1 MENDQFDE
9 LLNKN
14 CLDTMTLSTL
24 MFQYIKKNND
34 SINDNSL
41 VANEKDH
48 IMEINIK
55 KNINDELNDSSA
67 SKRVQLE
74 TTESN
79 AQFT

>member
-34 SINDNSL
+34 STNDSSL
-41 VANEKDH
+41 VANVKDH
-48 IMEINIK
+48 VMEINII
-55 KNINDELNDSSA
+55 KNINNEINDSTISD
-67 SKRVQLE
+67 SVQLE
-74 TTESN
+74 TIVPNT
-79 AQFT
+79 QFT